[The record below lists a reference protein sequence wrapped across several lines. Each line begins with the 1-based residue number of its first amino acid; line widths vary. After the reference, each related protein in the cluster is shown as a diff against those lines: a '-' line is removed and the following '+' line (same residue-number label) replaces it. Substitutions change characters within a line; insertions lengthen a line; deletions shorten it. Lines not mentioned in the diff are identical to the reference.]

1 MDTEGGSVINMKDK
15 RKKGV
20 LIAVVIAVFLVL
32 VLTATAL
39 YKWLAPSSVQSDPN
53 KIFEL
58 EAGQVAILADD
69 VLLEERGLGIEGQ
82 TYVPA
87 SVASKYMDQR
97 VYVDTAENIL
107 SYATGKGV
115 IQAKADSKAF
125 TLGKE
130 KEEVEQPILR
140 KQGKDLYVSLAFLG
154 EHASCYFKEYKN
166 PSRLIIMSDR
176 EKTYTF
182 ATLTEDTR
190 VRTGPGKKYPYLVEV
205 PKENRIIIETEK
217 KQENEYMAVT
227 TEDGITGYIPV
238 DRITGK
244 KEEGWKL
251 EKTPESFEQ
260 KSLGKTVCLGW
271 HQVTNEVSSA
281 AVYSG
286 VSQATGL
293 NVISPTFFAL
303 KDNKGNFSSLA
314 NTTYVNDAHAAG
326 VQVWG
331 LINDFKEGLDLEK
344 ILGTT
349 STRTKLVN
357 ALVGTAIQYDL
368 DGINVDFEKITAKS
382 APAYLE
388 FLRELTLKS
397 HVNDL
402 IVSVDNYP
410 PASYNAYYD
419 IEEQGRIVDYVILMA
434 YDEHYSGSEE
444 SGSVSSLG
452 YVKNGTAS
460 VLTKAPKERVIT
472 ALPFYTRIWK
482 EEKGKK
488 PVPTAYGMSGAESV
502 IRAHGA
508 SAKWDDATGQYYAQY
523 KENGATYKV
532 WLEEETS
539 LKKKLEVV
547 MKQDVAGVA
556 FWKLGFERAATW
568 SMIAGE
574 LKK

>member
-1 MDTEGGSVINMKDK
+1 MARRRKVI
-15 RKKGV
+15 
-20 LIAVVIAVFLVL
+20 LIALAAAVVLAGAFV
-32 VLTATAL
+32 AAAL
-39 YKWLAPSSVQSDPN
+39 YKWLAPSKVQSDLN
-53 KIFEL
+53 KLFEL
-58 EAGQVAILADD
+58 ESGQVAILADD
-69 VLLEERGLGIEGQ
+69 TLLEERGLIIDGQ

-87 SVASKYMDQR
+87 EVAAESMDQR
-97 VYVDTAENIL
+97 VFVDTAENIL
-107 SYATGKGV
+107 SYATSEGV
-115 IQAKADSKAF
+115 IQAKADSTKYSV
-125 TLGKE
+125 GKE
-130 KEEVEQPILR
+130 SADAAQPILR
-140 KQGKDLYVSLAFLG
+140 RQGDGMYVSLAFLS
-154 EHASCYFKEYKN
+154 EHAPCYFKEYKN
-166 PSRLIIMSDR
+166 PSRLVVMSDR
-176 EKTYTF
+176 DKTYTF
-182 ATLTEDTR
+182 ATLTETTR

-205 PKENRIIIETEK
+205 AEGKRVIVETET

-238 DRITGK
+238 DRASGK
-244 KEEGWKL
+244 KEANWEI
-251 EKTPESFEQ
+251 EKSPESFEQ
-260 KSLGKTVCLGW
+260 KALGKTVCLGW
-271 HQVTNEVSSA
+271 HQMTNETSSTS
-281 AVYSG
+281 VYSG
-286 VSQATGL
+286 LPQATGM

-303 KDNKGNFSSLA
+303 SDNKGNFTSLA
-314 NTTYVNDAHAAG
+314 NTNYVNEAHVAG

-331 LINDFKEGLDLEK
+331 LINDFKDGLKLEK

-368 DGINVDFEKITAKS
+368 DGINIDFEKITADS

-388 FLRELTLKS
+388 FLRELTLKC

-402 IVSVDNYP
+402 IVSVDNYT
-410 PASYNAYYD
+410 PASYNAHYD
-419 IEEQGRIVDYVILMA
+419 LAEQGRIVDYVILMA
-434 YDEHYSGSEE
+434 YDEHYNGSEE

-452 YVKNGTAS
+452 FVKNGTAG
-460 VLTKAPKERVIT
+460 VLAKVPKERVVT

-488 PVPTAYGMSGAESV
+488 PVPTAYGMSSAESV
-502 IRAHGA
+502 IRSHDVTP
-508 SAKWDDATGQYYAQY
+508 KWDDTTGQYYAEY

-547 MKQDVAGVA
+547 MEQEVAGVA

-568 SMIAGE
+568 TMISGE